1 MAISDNTLVY
11 CGVSL
16 TSLDCKTGV
25 SMRRSVATEVSRDVG
40 KIGRAGV
47 RDRFSVSVVMT
58 DLGVSMACLVVSLTG
73 VVFLELLVLIVAL
86 VDTELWVRGRY
97 GDPVSGLVVFM
108 TVSGTSGGAF
118 T

>member
-1 MAISDNTLVY
+1 MVKNTIDIVCTIGLEPALIVNR
-11 CGVSL
+11 
-16 TSLDCKTGV
+16 T
-25 SMRRSVATEVSRDVG
+25 
-40 KIGRAGV
+40 IFGRAGV
-47 RDRFSVSVVMT
+47 RDRVSVPMFKT
-58 DLGVSMACLVVSLTG
+58 DLGVSVVCLLVSLTG
-73 VVFLELLVLIVAL
+73 VVFLELLVLIVAS